1 MGWVLNLVV
10 QGLVGLILSSVS
22 SIMGIFSFSLGEFFA
37 TNAFFNNM
45 FMGGASIDENPLISL
60 FIGVGLALCLG
71 LVLVGI
77 MKSVMAGFGWTN
89 ESPLKMIGRLAIGM
103 FLCIYLYKFLTDFIY
118 GGEDSIFY
126 LMFGWSANTIEEL
139 TNTTVGNINAL
150 DAITSVGAASIGGIA
165 YNLLLIF
172 LSVAILTNFIK
183 LLLEL
188 FERYILLNVAIICS
202 PLAPAGL
209 VLESTT
215 KVFSGYLKFV
225 FGQMMILWL
234 DNVFFAMSIGA
245 LRYASTLM
253 TEYQAL
259 RTIIAMLAL
268 LAFLKIF
275 QRLDNYMR
283 DIGMVIGIT
292 GSSLLSEL
300 YAAAKTV
307 GAVKK
312 TVSKGGSKAG
322 AAAAGGVA
330 AGTAAG
336 VITAMAG
343 GAKGG
348 SGASYSQAAGAGGGA
363 PKERS
368 IGMDAFIS
376 GGGGVFAKGVSKS
389 IRGFGKAYEQARY
402 NGADIQTSMK
412 EGIKG
417 FREAFGDTGRRTAD
431 AFISPGLRT
440 DFKNFG
446 QATAKYSKN
455 IYDKIRGR
463 RPNPSPDGVP
473 NDSAGTSAGADVK
486 MPSGTPSVVSTH
498 GTNERASDASAASNG
513 ASSNTT
519 SQPNGGVF
527 EVDRNVKPPAGANKD
542 IDAKAIDNAMRDYF
556 DSMANGFNDN

>member
-1 MGWVLNLVV
+1 MGWILNLVV
-10 QGLVGLILSSVS
+10 QGLVGLILSAVR
-22 SIMGIFSFSLGEFFA
+22 SIMEFFSFSLGELFA

-45 FMGGASIDENPLISL
+45 FMGGVSIDENPLISL

-77 MKSVMAGFGWTN
+77 MKSIMSGFGWTN

-126 LMFGWSANTIEEL
+126 LMFGWSANTIEKL
-139 TNTTVGNINAL
+139 TNTTIGNIDAL
-150 DAITSVGAASIGGIA
+150 DAITSIGAASISGIA

-253 TEYQAL
+253 IGYQAL

-292 GSSLLSEL
+292 GSSLFSEL
-300 YAAAKTV
+300 YAAVKTV
-307 GAVKK
+307 GAIKK
-312 TVSKGGSKAG
+312 TVSKRAGG
-322 AAAAGGVA
+322 AAAA
-330 AGTAAG
+330 AG
-336 VITAMAG
+336 V
-343 GAKGG
+343 
-348 SGASYSQAAGAGGGA
+348 GA

-368 IGMDAFIS
+368 LGMDAFIF
-376 GGGGVFAKGVSKS
+376 GAGGVFAKGVGKS

-402 NGADIQTSMK
+402 NGADIKTSMK
-412 EGIKG
+412 KG
-417 FREAFGDTGRRTAD
+417 FKGFGEAFGDTGRRTAD
-431 AFISPGLRT
+431 AFVSPGLRK

-446 QATAKYSKN
+446 QATAKYSRN

-463 RPNPSPDGVP
+463 RPNASPDGVP
-473 NDSAGTSAGADVK
+473 DNSAGTPAGADVK
-486 MPSGTPSVVSTH
+486 PPSGTPPVVPTH
-498 GTNERASDASAASNG
+498 GTNKGASDTSAASNG
-513 ASSNTT
+513 APSNTAA
-519 SQPNGGVF
+519 QPNGGVF
-527 EVDRNVKPPAGANKD
+527 EVDRNVKPPAGANMD

>member
-10 QGLVGLILSSVS
+10 QGLVGLILSAVS
-22 SIMGIFSFSLGEFFA
+22 SIMNIFSFSLGEFFA

-71 LVLVGI
+71 LIIVGI
-77 MKSVMAGFGWTN
+77 MKSIMAGFGWTN

-245 LRYASTLM
+245 LKYASTLM

-292 GSSLLSEL
+292 GGSLLSEL
-300 YAAAKTV
+300 YTAVKTV

-322 AAAAGGVA
+322 AAAGGVA

-343 GAKGG
+343 
-348 SGASYSQAAGAGGGA
+348 GAGGGA

-412 EGIKG
+412 EGFKG
-417 FREAFGDTGRRTAD
+417 FGEAFGDTGRRTAD
-431 AFISPGLRT
+431 AFVSPGLRT

-455 IYDKIRGR
+455 IYDKVRGR
-463 RPNPSPDGVP
+463 RPKASPDGVP
-473 NDSAGTSAGADVK
+473 NNSAGTSAGADVK